1 MGEVNKV
8 WSNEVVS
15 AIYNLLVYIMADSVL
30 VISDSRLDSKL
41 KDLDRKYSLLSRRLP
56 SDKEYKH

>member
-15 AIYNLLVYIMADSVL
+15 AIYNLLVYIMTDSVL